1 MLCRLLYQV
10 YARGNKG
17 NLALLFSE
25 TVLWSFSLQERK
37 MILKTLVIG
46 PFASNCYIVGSELS
60 KRGMIIDP
68 GAEAKQI
75 LRTVNDLG
83 LAITLIIIT
92 HAHIDH
98 IGALVPVEEA
108 TGAKFAVHEAEAT
121 AGLGMFS
128 RMLSSMTGGSF
139 NQPPKPDR
147 LLKDGDTVEIDD
159 LSFTVLHT
167 PGHSPGGI
175 SLYGH
180 GILFSG
186 DTLFN
191 YGIGRTDFPGGSY
204 EQIMDSIKNKL
215 MILPDETVVYPGHGP
230 ATTIGEEKRGNPFL

>member
-1 MLCRLLYQV
+1 
-10 YARGNKG
+10 
-17 NLALLFSE
+17 
-25 TVLWSFSLQERK
+25 
-37 MILKTLVIG
+37 MILKTLVVG
-46 PFASNCYIVGSELS
+46 PFGGNCYIVGSESDKHGL
-60 KRGMIIDP
+60 IIDP
-68 GAEAKQI
+68 GAEAKLI
-75 LRTVNDLG
+75 LRTVNELS
-83 LAITLIIIT
+83 LTISLILVT

-98 IGALVPVEEA
+98 VGALAPVKEA
-108 TGAKFAVHEAEAT
+108 TGAKFAINEAEAT
-121 AGLGMFS
+121 GGLGMFS
-128 RMLSSMTGGSF
+128 RMLSSVTGGSF
-139 NQPPKPDR
+139 TQPPRPDR
-147 LLKDGDTVEIDD
+147 LLKDGDTIEVGG
-159 LSFTVLHT
+159 LKFTVLHT

-215 MILPDETVVYPGHGP
+215 MTLPDDTIVYPGHGP